1 MKIKKIGVVGCGL
14 MGSGIAQVYAQA
26 GYEAIVREPTQELLD
41 KGLERISAFLDKGV
55 AKRKMTQAKRDETWA
70 RLAGTTDMADFADCD
85 LVIEAIFE
93 DLKAKQDLFAELNEV
108 CKPETIFA
116 SNTSG
121 LLIADMARATKRP
134 ERVAGLHFFYPS
146 VINQLLE
153 VVVTEETSPE
163 VADSLMELS
172 RLVGKIP
179 IKVKDAPGFAVNRF
193 FVPWLNEATRMLG
206 EGVASIPT
214 IDQVAMETFSIGM
227 GPFALMNA
235 TGIPIAYHSSSF
247 LARNQGPFYEPSEV
261 LRQQFE
267 AGEQWNLEGEM
278 DEQAK
283 ELVRDRLLGVVFGV
297 AAQLVG
303 ESVATAED
311 TDLGAT
317 VGLRWA
323 KGPFSMMNEMG
334 VERALALVETLAA
347 QSGGTFTV
355 PGLLREQATRGEPWT
370 LRDVKLEVEGHIAI
384 ITINRPQAMNALNT
398 KVWAEL
404 KEAVAQVREDKA
416 VRVVLITGA
425 GNAFVAG
432 ADILEMQAKNLV
444 EIREF
449 TYFGQSVLKDI
460 ETMEKPVI
468 AVINGFALGGGLE
481 LALACDIRLASS
493 EARMGFPEVGLGIF
507 PGVGGTQRSTRLIGK
522 GRACELI
529 FTGDMISAEE
539 AERIGLVNRVVSPKE
554 LMETARAMAER
565 IASRAP
571 LAVGRAKTAINKTL
585 EANLDAGLA
594 FEVESVCLLFNTEDK
609 EEGMAA
615 FAERRR
621 PEFKGS

>member
-1 MKIKKIGVVGCGL
+1 MEIKKVGVIGCGL

-26 GYEAIVREPTQELLD
+26 GYETVVREPTQELLD
-41 KGLERISAFLDKGV
+41 KGLGRISAFLDKGV
-55 AKRKMTQAKRDETWA
+55 ARGKMTQAKRDETWA
-70 RLAGTTDMADFADCD
+70 HLTGTTNLADFADCD
-85 LVIEAIFE
+85 LVVEVIFE
-93 DLKAKQDLFAELNEV
+93 DLKAKQDLFAELDEV

-116 SNTSG
+116 SNTSS
-121 LLIADMARATKRP
+121 LLIADMASATKRP

-163 VADSLMELS
+163 VAGSLMELS
-172 RLVGKIP
+172 RLAGKIP
-179 IKVKDAPGFAVNRF
+179 IKAKDAPGFAVNRF
-193 FVPWLNEATRMLG
+193 FVPWINEAARMLG
-206 EGVASIPT
+206 EGVTSIPT
-214 IDQVAMETFSIGM
+214 IDQAAVEAFSIGM

-235 TGIPIAYHSSSF
+235 TGVPIAFHATSF
-247 LARNQGPFYEPSEV
+247 LARNLGPFYEPGEA
-261 LRQQFE
+261 LCRQFE
-267 AGEQWNLEGEM
+267 AGVEWDLEGAI

-283 ELVRDRLLGVVFGV
+283 EVVRDRLLGVAFGV
-297 AAQLVG
+297 ATQLVG
-303 ESVATAED
+303 EGVATAED

-323 KGPFSMMNEMG
+323 KGPFAMMNEMG
-334 VERALALVETLAA
+334 IERALALVEALSA
-347 QSGGTFTV
+347 QSRGTFTV
-355 PGLLREQATRGEPWT
+355 PELLQGQAARGEPWP
-370 LRDVKLEVEGHIAI
+370 LRDVKLEIEGPIAI
-384 ITINRPQAMNALNT
+384 ITMNRPQAMNALNT

-404 KEAVAQVREDKA
+404 KEAIARVREDKT

-425 GNAFVAG
+425 GNAFIAG
-432 ADILEMQAKNLV
+432 ADIREMQAKNLV

-507 PGVGGTQRSTRLIGK
+507 PGVGGTQRSARLIGK
-522 GRACELI
+522 GKACELI

-539 AERIGLVNRVVSPKE
+539 AERIGLVNCVVPSKG
-554 LMETARAMAER
+554 LMRTARAMAEK

-585 EANLDAGLA
+585 ETHLDAGLA
-594 FEVESVCLLFNTEDK
+594 FEVESVCLLFDTEDK

-615 FAERRR
+615 FVERRK
-621 PEFKGS
+621 PKFKGS

>member
-1 MKIKKIGVVGCGL
+1 MEIKKVGVVGCGL

-26 GYEAIVREPTQELLD
+26 GYETTVREPTQELLD

-55 AKRKMTQAKRDETWA
+55 AKKKMTQVKRDETWA
-70 RLAGTTDMADFADCD
+70 RLTGTTDLADLADCD

-93 DLKAKQDLFAELNEV
+93 DLKAKQDLFAELDGV

-121 LLIADMARATKRP
+121 LLIADMTSATKRA
-134 ERVAGLHFFYPS
+134 ERVAGLHFFYPP

-153 VVVTEETSPE
+153 VVLTEEISPE
-163 VADSLMELS
+163 VVDSLMELS

-179 IKVKDAPGFAVNRF
+179 IRVKDAPGFAVNRF
-193 FVPWLNEATRMLG
+193 FVPWLNEATKMLG
-206 EGVASIPT
+206 EGVASTPT
-214 IDQVAMETFSIGM
+214 IDQAAMEAFSIGM

-235 TGIPIAYHSSSF
+235 TGIPIAYHSASF
-247 LARNQGPFYEPSEV
+247 LARNLGPFYEPSEA
-261 LRQQFE
+261 LRRQFE
-267 AGEQWNLEGEM
+267 ADEQWDLEGEV

-283 ELVRDRLLGVVFGV
+283 EGVKDRLLGVVFGIG
-297 AAQLVG
+297 AQLVDEG
-303 ESVATAED
+303 VATAED

-323 KGPFSMMNEMG
+323 KGPFAMMNEMG
-334 VERALALVETLAA
+334 MERALALVEALAA
-347 QSGGTFTV
+347 QCKGTFAV
-355 PGLLREQATRGEPWT
+355 PELLREQAARGEPWT
-370 LRDVKLEVEGHIAI
+370 LRDVKLGIEGSIAI

-398 KVWAEL
+398 KVWGEL
-404 KEAVAQVREDKA
+404 KETIAQVREDKA
-416 VRVVLITGA
+416 VRVVLLTGA

-432 ADILEMQAKNLV
+432 ADIREMQAKSLV

-449 TYFGQSVLKDI
+449 THFGQSVLKDI
-460 ETMEKPVI
+460 ETMEKPVL

-481 LALACDIRLASS
+481 LALSCDIRLASS

-507 PGVGGTQRSTRLIGK
+507 PGVGGTQRSARLIGK

-529 FTGDMISAEE
+529 FTGDMISAKE
-539 AERIGLVNRVVSPKE
+539 AERIGLVNHVVPPKE
-554 LMETARAMAER
+554 LMKTARAMAEK

-585 EANLDAGLA
+585 ETNLDAGLA

-615 FAERRR
+615 FVERRK
-621 PEFKGS
+621 PEFKGR

>member
-1 MKIKKIGVVGCGL
+1 MEIKKVGVVGCGL

-26 GYEAIVREPTQELLD
+26 GYETIVREPTRQLVD

-55 AKRKMTQAKRDETWA
+55 TRGKMTQAKRDETWA
-70 RLAGTTDMADFADCD
+70 RITGTTDMADFADCD

-93 DLKAKQDLFAELNEV
+93 DLKAKRDLLAELDEV

-116 SNTSG
+116 SNTSS
-121 LLIADMARATKRP
+121 LRITDMTSATKRP

-172 RLVGKIP
+172 RLVDKIP

-193 FVPWLNEATRMLG
+193 FVPWLNEATRVLG

-214 IDQVAMETFSIGM
+214 IDQAAMEAFSIGM

-235 TGIPIAYHSSSF
+235 TGVPLAYHASSF
-247 LARNQGPFYEPSEV
+247 LARNLGLFYEPSEA
-261 LRQQFE
+261 LREQFE
-267 AGEQWNLEGEM
+267 AGAEWDLEGAI

-283 ELVRDRLLGVVFGV
+283 EAVKDRLLGVVFGV
-297 AAQLVG
+297 ATQLVG
-303 ESVATAED
+303 EGVTTTED

-323 KGPFSMMNEMG
+323 KGPFAMMNEVG
-334 VERALALVETLAA
+334 IERALALVEALAA
-347 QSGGTFTV
+347 QSKGTFAV
-355 PGLLREQATRGEPWT
+355 PELLRGQAARGEPWT
-370 LRDVKLEVEGHIAI
+370 LRDVKLEVDGSIAI
-384 ITINRPQAMNALNT
+384 IIMNRPQAMNALNT
-398 KVWAEL
+398 KVLAEL
-404 KEAVAQVREDKA
+404 KEAIAKVQADKA
-416 VRVVLITGA
+416 VQVVLITGA
-425 GNAFVAG
+425 GNAFIAG
-432 ADILEMQAKNLV
+432 ADIREMQAKNLV

-449 TYFGQSVLKDI
+449 TYFAQSVLKDI

-468 AVINGFALGGGLE
+468 AVLNGFTLGGGLE

-507 PGVGGTQRSTRLIGK
+507 PGVGGSQRSARLIGK

-554 LMETARAMAER
+554 LMKTARAMAEK

-571 LAVGRAKTAINKTL
+571 LAVGRAKIAINKTL
-585 EANLDAGLA
+585 ETNLDAGLA
-594 FEVESVCLLFNTEDK
+594 FEVESVCLLFSTEDK

-615 FAERRR
+615 FVERRK
-621 PEFKGS
+621 PEFKGR

>member
-1 MKIKKIGVVGCGL
+1 MEIKKVGVVGCGL

-26 GYEAIVREPTQELLD
+26 GYETIVREPTQELLE
-41 KGLERISAFLDKGV
+41 KGLGRISAFLDKGV
-55 AKRKMTQAKRDETWA
+55 AKKKMTQARRDETWA
-70 RLAGTTDMADFADCD
+70 RLTGTTDLADFADCD

-93 DLKAKQDLFAELNEV
+93 DLEAKRNLFAELDGV
-108 CKPETIFA
+108 CKAETILA

-121 LLIADMARATKRP
+121 LLIADMTSATKRP

-153 VVVTEETSPE
+153 VVVTGETSPE

-206 EGVASIPT
+206 EGVASTIT
-214 IDQVAMETFSIGM
+214 IDQAAMEAFSIGM

-235 TGIPIAYHSSSF
+235 TGIPVAYHSSSF
-247 LARNQGPFYEPSEV
+247 LARNLGAFYEPSET
-261 LRQQFE
+261 LRKQFE
-267 AGEQWNLEGEM
+267 AGVEWDLEGAI

-283 ELVRDRLLGVVFGV
+283 EAVKDRFLGVVFGV

-303 ESVATAED
+303 EGVATAED
-311 TDLGAT
+311 TDLGTT

-323 KGPFSMMNEMG
+323 KGPFAMMNEMG
-334 VERALALVETLAA
+334 VEQALASVKALAA
-347 QSGGTFTV
+347 QSKGVFAV
-355 PGLLREQATRGEPWT
+355 PELLREQTAQGEPWP
-370 LRDVKLEVEGHIAI
+370 LSDVKLEVDGPIAV
-384 ITINRPQAMNALNT
+384 ITMNRPQAMNALST
-398 KVWAEL
+398 KVWTEL
-404 KEAVAQVREDKA
+404 KEAVDQVREDKA

-425 GNAFVAG
+425 GNAFIAG
-432 ADILEMQAKNLV
+432 ADIREMQAKNLV

-507 PGVGGTQRSTRLIGK
+507 PGVGGTQRSARLIGK
-522 GRACELI
+522 GKACELI

-539 AERIGLVNRVVSPKE
+539 AERIRLVNSVVPPRE
-554 LMETARAMAER
+554 LMKTARAMAEK

-571 LAVGRAKTAINKTL
+571 LAVGRAKTAINKTQ
-585 EANLDAGLA
+585 ETNLDAGLA

-615 FAERRR
+615 FVERRK
-621 PEFKGS
+621 PDFKGG

>member
-1 MKIKKIGVVGCGL
+1 MEIKKVGVVGCGL
-14 MGSGIAQVYAQA
+14 MGSGIAQVYGQA
-26 GYEAIVREPTQELLD
+26 GYETIVREPTQELLD

-70 RLAGTTDMADFADCD
+70 RLTGTTYMADFADCD

-93 DLKAKQDLFAELNEV
+93 DLKAKRDLFAELDEV

-116 SNTSG
+116 SNTSS
-121 LLIADMARATKRP
+121 LLIADMTSATKRP
-134 ERVAGLHFFYPS
+134 ERVVGLHFFYPS

-153 VVVTEETSPE
+153 VVVTKETSLE
-163 VADSLMELS
+163 IADSLMELS
-172 RLVGKIP
+172 RLVDKIP

-193 FVPWLNEATRMLG
+193 FVPWLNEATRMLD
-206 EGVASIPT
+206 EGVASTPT
-214 IDQVAMETFSIGM
+214 IDQAAMEAFSIGM

-247 LARNQGPFYEPSEV
+247 LARNLGPFYEPSET
-261 LRQQFE
+261 LRRQFE
-267 AGEQWNLEGEM
+267 AGEQWDLEGEI

-283 ELVRDRLLGVVFGV
+283 EVLRDRFLGVVFGV
-297 AAQLVG
+297 AAQLVDEG
-303 ESVATAED
+303 VATAED
-311 TDLGAT
+311 TDRGAT

-323 KGPFSMMNEMG
+323 QGPFAMMNEMG
-334 VERALALVETLAA
+334 VEQAQALVEALAA
-347 QSGGTFTV
+347 QSKGTFAV
-355 PGLLREQATRGEPWT
+355 PELLREQAAQGEPWA
-370 LRDVKLEVEGHIAI
+370 LRDVKLKVDGPVAI
-384 ITINRPQAMNALNT
+384 I
-398 KVWAEL
+398 
-404 KEAVAQVREDKA
+404 
-416 VRVVLITGA
+416 ITGA

-432 ADILEMQAKNLV
+432 ADIREMQAKNLV

-507 PGVGGTQRSTRLIGK
+507 PGVGGTQRSARLIGK
-522 GRACELI
+522 GKACELI

-539 AERIGLVNRVVSPKE
+539 AERIGLVNRVVSPRE
-554 LMETARAMAER
+554 LMKTARTMAQK

-594 FEVESVCLLFNTEDK
+594 FEVESVCLLFSTEDK
-609 EEGMAA
+609 EEGLAA
-615 FAERRR
+615 FVERRK
-621 PEFKGS
+621 PEFKGR

>member
-1 MKIKKIGVVGCGL
+1 M
-14 MGSGIAQVYAQA
+14 
-26 GYEAIVREPTQELLD
+26 EA
-41 KGLERISAFLDKGV
+41 
-55 AKRKMTQAKRDETWA
+55 
-70 RLAGTTDMADFADCD
+70 
-85 LVIEAIFE
+85 
-93 DLKAKQDLFAELNEV
+93 
-108 CKPETIFA
+108 
-116 SNTSG
+116 
-121 LLIADMARATKRP
+121 
-134 ERVAGLHFFYPS
+134 
-146 VINQLLE
+146 
-153 VVVTEETSPE
+153 
-163 VADSLMELS
+163 
-172 RLVGKIP
+172 
-179 IKVKDAPGFAVNRF
+179 
-193 FVPWLNEATRMLG
+193 
-206 EGVASIPT
+206 
-214 IDQVAMETFSIGM
+214 FSIGM

-235 TGIPIAYHSSSF
+235 TGIPIAYHSASF
-247 LARNQGPFYEPSEV
+247 LARNLGPFYEPSEA
-261 LRQQFE
+261 LRRQFE
-267 AGEQWNLEGEM
+267 AGEQWELEGEV

-283 ELVRDRLLGVVFGV
+283 EVVRDRLLGVVFGI

-303 ESVATAED
+303 EGVATAED

-323 KGPFSMMNEMG
+323 KGPFAMMNDVGM
-334 VERALALVETLAA
+334 ERALALVEALAV
-347 QSGGTFTV
+347 QSKGTFAV
-355 PGLLREQATRGEPWT
+355 PELLREQAARGEPWT
-370 LRDVKLEVEGHIAI
+370 LRDVKLEIEGPIAI
-384 ITINRPQAMNALNT
+384 ITMNRPQAMNALNT

-432 ADILEMQAKNLV
+432 ADIREMQAKNLV

-460 ETMEKPVI
+460 ETMEKPVL

-507 PGVGGTQRSTRLIGK
+507 PGVGGTQRSARLIGK

-539 AERIGLVNRVVSPKE
+539 AERIGLVNRVVPAKE
-554 LMETARAMAER
+554 LMKTARAMAEK

-585 EANLDAGLA
+585 ETNLDAGLV

-615 FAERRR
+615 FVERRK
-621 PEFKGS
+621 PEFKGR

>member
-1 MKIKKIGVVGCGL
+1 MDIKKIGVVGCGL

-26 GYEAIVREPTQELLD
+26 GYETIVREPTQELLG
-41 KGLERISAFLDKGV
+41 KGLERIPAFLDKGV

-70 RLAGTTDMADFADCD
+70 RLTGTTDMADFADCD

-93 DLKAKQDLFAELNEV
+93 DLTAKRDLFAEVDEV
-108 CKPETIFA
+108 CKPEAIFA

-121 LLIADMARATKRP
+121 LLIADMTSATKRP
-134 ERVAGLHFFYPS
+134 DRVAGLHFFYPS

-153 VVVTEETSPE
+153 VAVTEETSPE

-179 IKVKDAPGFAVNRF
+179 IKVRDAPGFAVNRF

-214 IDQVAMETFSIGM
+214 IDQAAMEAFSIGM

-235 TGIPIAYHSSSF
+235 TGIPIAFHSSSF
-247 LARNQGPFYEPSEV
+247 LAHNLGPFYEPGEA

-267 AGEQWNLEGEM
+267 AGEQWDLEGTI

-283 ELVRDRLLGVVFGV
+283 EAVKGRFLGVVFGV

-303 ESVATAED
+303 EGVATAED

-323 KGPFSMMNEMG
+323 KGPFAMMNEVG
-334 VERALALVETLAA
+334 IERALALVEALAA
-347 QSGGTFTV
+347 QSKGTFAV
-355 PGLLREQATRGEPWT
+355 PELLRGQAARGEPWT
-370 LRDVKLEVEGHIAI
+370 LHDVKLEVDGSIAI
-384 ITINRPQAMNALNT
+384 IIMNRPQAMNALNT

-404 KEAVAQVREDKA
+404 KEAIAKVQADKA

-425 GNAFVAG
+425 GNAFIAG
-432 ADILEMQAKNLV
+432 ADIREMQAKNLV

-507 PGVGGTQRSTRLIGK
+507 PGVGGTQRSARLIGK
-522 GRACELI
+522 GKACELI

-539 AERIGLVNRVVSPKE
+539 AERIGLVNRVVPSKE
-554 LMETARAMAER
+554 LMKTARTMAEK

-571 LAVGRAKTAINKTL
+571 LAVGRAKTAINKTQ
-585 EANLDAGLA
+585 ETNLDTGLA
-594 FEVESVCLLFNTEDK
+594 FEVESVSLLFDTEDK

-615 FAERRR
+615 FVERRK
-621 PEFKGS
+621 PEFKGG

>member
-1 MKIKKIGVVGCGL
+1 MEIKKVGVVGCGL

-26 GYEAIVREPTQELLD
+26 GYETIVREPTQELLD

-55 AKRKMTQAKRDETWA
+55 AKGKMTQAKRDETWD
-70 RLAGTTDMADFADCD
+70 RIMGTTGLTDFADCD
-85 LVIEAIFE
+85 LVVEAIFE
-93 DLKAKQDLFAELNEV
+93 DLEAKRNLFAELDEV

-116 SNTSG
+116 SNTSS
-121 LLIADMARATKRP
+121 LLIADMASATKRP

-153 VVVTEETSPE
+153 VVVTDETCPE
-163 VADSLMELS
+163 AAGSLMELS

-179 IKVKDAPGFAVNRF
+179 IRVKDAPGFAVNRF

-206 EGVASIPT
+206 EGVASTPT
-214 IDQVAMETFSIGM
+214 IDQAAMEAFSIGM

-235 TGIPIAYHSSSF
+235 TGVSIAYHSSSF
-247 LARNQGPFYEPSEV
+247 LSRNLGSFYEPSEA
-261 LRQQFE
+261 LHKQFE
-267 AGEQWNLEGEM
+267 AGVEWDLEGAV

-283 ELVRDRLLGVVFGV
+283 EVVKGRLLGVVLGV
-297 AAQLVG
+297 AAQLVSEG
-303 ESVATAED
+303 VATAKD

-323 KGPFSMMNEMG
+323 KGPFAMMNEMG
-334 VERALALVETLAA
+334 VERALALVEALAA
-347 QSGGTFTV
+347 QSEGTFAV
-355 PGLLREQATRGEPWT
+355 PELLREQAARGGPWT
-370 LRDVKLEVEGHIAI
+370 LRDVKLKVEGPIAI
-384 ITINRPQAMNALNT
+384 ITMNRPQAMNALNT

-404 KEAVAQVREDKA
+404 REAIAQVRKDKA

-432 ADILEMQAKNLV
+432 ADIREMQAKNLV

-481 LALACDIRLASS
+481 LALACDIRLASN
-493 EARMGFPEVGLGIF
+493 EARMGFPEVSLGIF
-507 PGVGGTQRSTRLIGK
+507 PGVGGTQRSARLIGK
-522 GRACELI
+522 GKACELI
-529 FTGDMISAEE
+529 FTGDMIGAEE
-539 AERIGLVNRVVSPKE
+539 AERIGLVNRVVPSRE
-554 LMETARAMAER
+554 LMKTARAMAEK

-571 LAVGRAKTAINKTL
+571 LAVGRAKAAINKTL
-585 EANLDAGLA
+585 ETHLDAGLA

-615 FAERRR
+615 FVERRK

>member
-1 MKIKKIGVVGCGL
+1 MEIKKVGVVGCGL

-26 GYEAIVREPTQELLD
+26 GYETLVREPTQELLD
-41 KGLERISAFLDKGV
+41 KGLGRILAFLDKGV
-55 AKRKMTQAKRDETWA
+55 EKGKMSQAKRDETWA
-70 RLAGTTDMADFADCD
+70 RLTGTTDMADFADCD
-85 LVIEAIFE
+85 LVVEAIFE
-93 DLKAKQDLFAELNEV
+93 DLEAKRNLFTELDKV

-121 LLIADMARATKRP
+121 LLIADMASITKRP

-153 VVVTEETSPE
+153 VVVTEETSPD
-163 VADSLMELS
+163 VAGSLMELS
-172 RLVGKIP
+172 RLAGKIP
-179 IKVKDAPGFAVNRF
+179 IQVKDAPGFAVNRF
-193 FVPWLNEATRMLG
+193 FLPWVNEATKMLG

-214 IDQVAMETFSIGM
+214 IDQAAMEAFSIGM

-247 LARNQGPFYEPSEV
+247 LARNLGPFYEPSEA
-261 LRQQFE
+261 LRRQFE
-267 AGEQWNLEGEM
+267 AGVEWDLEGTI

-283 ELVRDRLLGVVFGV
+283 EVVRDRLLGVVFGV
-297 AAQLVG
+297 AAQLVDEG
-303 ESVATAED
+303 VAAAED
-311 TDLGAT
+311 ADLGAT

-323 KGPFSMMNEMG
+323 KGPFAMMNEMG
-334 VERALALVETLAA
+334 VKRAQALVEALAA
-347 QSGGTFTV
+347 QSKGIFTV
-355 PGLLREQATRGEPWT
+355 PDLLREQAALDKPWT
-370 LRDVKLEVEGHIAI
+370 LRDVKLEIEGPIAI
-384 ITINRPQAMNALNT
+384 ITMNRPQAMNALNT

-404 KEAVAQVREDKA
+404 KEAIARVREDKT

-432 ADILEMQAKNLV
+432 ADIREMQGKNLV

-507 PGVGGTQRSTRLIGK
+507 PGVGGTQRSARLIGK
-522 GRACELI
+522 GKACELI

-539 AERIGLVNRVVSPKE
+539 AERIRLVNRVVSPKG
-554 LMETARAMAER
+554 LMKTARAMAEK

-585 EANLDAGLA
+585 ETHLDVGLA
-594 FEVESVCLLFNTEDK
+594 FEVESVCLLFDTEDK

-615 FAERRR
+615 FVERRKPR
-621 PEFKGS
+621 FKGS

>member
-1 MKIKKIGVVGCGL
+1 MEIKKVGVVGCGL

-26 GYEAIVREPTQELLD
+26 GYETIVREATQELLD

-55 AKRKMTQAKRDETWA
+55 AKKKMTKAKRDETWA
-70 RLAGTTDMADFADCD
+70 RLTGTTDMADFADCD

-93 DLKAKQDLFAELNEV
+93 DLKAKQDLFAKLDGV

-121 LLIADMARATKRP
+121 LLIADMTGATKRP
-134 ERVAGLHFFYPS
+134 DLHFFYPP

-153 VVVTEETSPE
+153 VVLTEEISPE

-206 EGVASIPT
+206 EGVASTPT
-214 IDQVAMETFSIGM
+214 IDQAAMEAFSIGM

-235 TGIPIAYHSSSF
+235 TGIPIAYHSASF
-247 LARNQGPFYEPSEV
+247 LARNLGPFYEPSEA
-261 LRQQFE
+261 LRRQFE
-267 AGEQWNLEGEM
+267 AGEQWELEGEI
-278 DEQAK
+278 DEQTRGV
-283 ELVRDRLLGVVFGV
+283 VRDRLLGVVFGI

-303 ESVATAED
+303 EGVATTED

-323 KGPFSMMNEMG
+323 KGPFAMMNDVGM
-334 VERALALVETLAA
+334 ERALVLVEALAA
-347 QSGGTFTV
+347 QSKGTFAV
-355 PGLLREQATRGEPWT
+355 PELLREQAVRSEPWT
-370 LRDVKLEVEGHIAI
+370 LRDVKLEIEGPIAI
-384 ITINRPQAMNALNT
+384 ITMNRPQAMNALNT

-404 KEAVAQVREDKA
+404 KEAIAQVREDKA

-432 ADILEMQAKNLV
+432 ADIREMQTKNLL

-460 ETMEKPVI
+460 ETMEKPVL

-481 LALACDIRLASS
+481 LALACDIRLASN

-507 PGVGGTQRSTRLIGK
+507 PGVGGTQRSARLIGK

-529 FTGDMISAEE
+529 FTGDMISAKE
-539 AERIGLVNRVVSPKE
+539 AERIGLVNRVAPPKE
-554 LMETARAMAER
+554 LMKTARAMAEK

-585 EANLDAGLA
+585 KTNLDVGLA

-615 FAERRR
+615 FVERRK
-621 PEFKGS
+621 PEFKGR

>member
-1 MKIKKIGVVGCGL
+1 MEIKKVGVVGCGL

-26 GYEAIVREPTQELLD
+26 GYATIVREPTQELLD
-41 KGLERISAFLDKGV
+41 KGLERISSFLDKGV
-55 AKRKMTQAKRDETWA
+55 DRGKMTQAKRDETWA
-70 RLAGTTDMADFADCD
+70 HLTGTTDLADFADCD
-85 LVIEAIFE
+85 LVVEVIFE
-93 DLKAKQDLFAELNEV
+93 DLKAKQDLFAELDKV

-121 LLIADMARATKRP
+121 LLIADMASATKRP

-163 VADSLMELS
+163 VADLLMELS
-172 RLVGKIP
+172 RLAGKIP

-214 IDQVAMETFSIGM
+214 IDQAAMEAFSIGM

-247 LARNQGPFYEPSEV
+247 LARNLGPFYEPSEV

-267 AGEQWNLEGEM
+267 AGVEWELEGII
-278 DEQAK
+278 DEQASEVVK
-283 ELVRDRLLGVVFGV
+283 DRLLGVVVGV
-297 AAQLVG
+297 AAQLVAEG
-303 ESVATAED
+303 VTTAED

-323 KGPFSMMNEMG
+323 RGPFAMMNEMG
-334 VERALALVETLAA
+334 VERALALVEALAE
-347 QSGGTFTV
+347 QSKGTFTV
-355 PGLLREQATRGEPWT
+355 PELLREQVAQGQPWT
-370 LRDVKLEVEGHIAI
+370 LRDVKLEVEGPIAI
-384 ITINRPQAMNALNT
+384 ITMNRPQAMNALNT
-398 KVWAEL
+398 KVWTEL
-404 KEAVAQVREDKA
+404 KEAIAQVRADKA

-432 ADILEMQAKNLV
+432 ADIREMQGKNLV

-507 PGVGGTQRSTRLIGK
+507 PGVGGTQRSARLIGK
-522 GRACELI
+522 GKACELI

-539 AERIGLVNRVVSPKE
+539 AERIGLVNRVVPLKE
-554 LMETARAMAER
+554 LMKTARAMAR
-565 IASRAP
+565 KIASRAP
-571 LAVGRAKTAINKTL
+571 LAVGRAKTAINKTM
-585 EANLDAGLA
+585 ETHLDVGLA
-594 FEVESVCLLFNTEDK
+594 FEVESVCLLFDTDDK

-615 FAERRR
+615 FVERRK